1 MTSLK
6 EQRAE
11 FLDWLEATS
20 KRLEVTS
27 ERLKDPATPEAKQL
41 GVRAGRRMVDKLW
54 KKLDAIR
61 QFGEPPRHY
70 SAPTREREH
79 AAGEEPTKAVVYDA
93 GQASAVSHR
102 FVWPVQRL
110 HSLHITNARQYHA
123 AARFR
128 AADDR
133 RGDRPS
139 TASYGDGGGASD
151 PSRRLPIS
159 PDEEIAGREFRFV
172 WARLEDE
179 LKALAWILILQRP
192 LPGEVE
198 PLSIVEVG
206 KRYGAT
212 ANETHARWFAHGM
225 LKVLCIR
232 LSSIYA
238 IHDNQRAKEQEQAQ
252 ARAAAE
258 LRMHQ
263 QRVPLTRLKET
274 A

>member
-1 MTSLK
+1 LSTVR

-11 FLDWLEATS
+11 FLDWLEATT
-20 KRLEVTS
+20 KRIEATA
-27 ERLKDPATPEAKQL
+27 ERLKDPSTAEAKQL

-54 KKLDAIR
+54 KKLDALR
-61 QFGEPPRHY
+61 QHGEPPRHY

-79 AAGEEPTKAVVYDA
+79 AAGEGPSKELVYEG
-93 GQASAVSHR
+93 GQAAAVSHR

-133 RGDRPS
+133 RGGNAG
-139 TASYGDGGGASD
+139 TASYGDGGRAAD
-151 PSRRLPIS
+151 PTRKLPIT
-159 PDEEIAGREFRFV
+159 PEQEIAAAEFRFV
-172 WARLEDE
+172 WTRLEDE

-192 LPGEVE
+192 LPGDVE

-206 KRYGAT
+206 KRYGST
-212 ANETHARWFAHGM
+212 NNEAHARWFAHGM

-232 LSSIYA
+232 LSTIYA
-238 IHDNQRAKEQEQAQ
+238 IHDNHRAKEQEQAA
-252 ARAAAE
+252 ARAAAQ
-258 LRMHQ
+258 LKVHQ